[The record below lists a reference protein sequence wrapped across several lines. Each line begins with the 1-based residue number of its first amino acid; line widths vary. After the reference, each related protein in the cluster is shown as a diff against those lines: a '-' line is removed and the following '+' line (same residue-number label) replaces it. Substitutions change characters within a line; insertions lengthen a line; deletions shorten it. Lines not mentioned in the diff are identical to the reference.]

1 VNLKFR
7 CFSIQLATLGAGAL
21 GGWAFNLIGVPLPW
35 LLGPLLTIGALS
47 LTGLSLSTPWGSR
60 QTGQLLLGTGIGL
73 KFTLPVA
80 LFVTDHIGIM
90 VFSALASMGFGLVA
104 AFLLQRTARTD
115 IATAYFSCVPGG
127 VAEMSVQAE
136 RYGGESGPVALAQS
150 LRVLCVVTTIPL
162 GLTWL
167 GATGEPLFQINRI
180 PFDPASFPLLLL
192 IGLVLGGGLARLR
205 VGNAWMMG
213 PLAGAALIS
222 TMGINLSG
230 IPCELLNISQVLIG
244 STLGLRYRRE
254 MMLRLKF
261 FIAPA
266 AISTLALVGLNV
278 LFGITVGMM
287 TGLPISSLILSVAPG
302 GMAEMAI
309 TAKVLGLAV
318 PLVVAFQIVRIFIVI
333 AISGL
338 VFRHAL
344 RRRPPMN

>member
-1 VNLKFR
+1 
-7 CFSIQLATLGAGAL
+7 
-21 GGWAFNLIGVPLPW
+21 
-35 LLGPLLTIGALS
+35 
-47 LTGLSLSTPWGSR
+47 
-60 QTGQLLLGTGIGL
+60 
-73 KFTLPVA
+73 
-80 LFVTDHIGIM
+80 
-90 VFSALASMGFGLVA
+90 
-104 AFLLQRTARTD
+104 
-115 IATAYFSCVPGG
+115 
-127 VAEMSVQAE
+127 
-136 RYGGESGPVALAQS
+136 
-150 LRVLCVVTTIPL
+150 
-162 GLTWL
+162 
-167 GATGEPLFQINRI
+167 
-180 PFDPASFPLLLL
+180 
-192 IGLVLGGGLARLR
+192 
-205 VGNAWMMG
+205 
-213 PLAGAALIS
+213 
-222 TMGINLSG
+222 MGINFSG
-230 IPCELLNISQVLIG
+230 MPCELLNISQVLIG

-344 RRRPPMN
+344 RRRPLMN